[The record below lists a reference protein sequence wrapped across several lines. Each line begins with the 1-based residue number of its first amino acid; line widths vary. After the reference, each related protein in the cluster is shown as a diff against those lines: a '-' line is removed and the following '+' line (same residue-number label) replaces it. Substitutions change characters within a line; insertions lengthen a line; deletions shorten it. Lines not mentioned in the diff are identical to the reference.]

1 MSRCVDSRTRGA
13 DHPQRQGVF
22 QPTGSSRLNIRLYTT
37 LGCHL
42 CEEALRL
49 VHHLQGQ
56 GMNIK
61 VKEVEIAD
69 SDQLL
74 GCYGIRVPVIARE
87 DDEEIGWP
95 FGLNELQQFLHP

>member
-1 MSRCVDSRTRGA
+1 MD
-13 DHPQRQGVF
+13 
-22 QPTGSSRLNIRLYTT
+22 I
-37 LGCHL
+37 
-42 CEEALRL
+42 E
-49 VHHLQGQ
+49 
-56 GMNIK
+56 

-74 GCYGIRVPVIARE
+74 GRYGIRVPVIARE